1 MMSFA
6 NQTVQ
11 DFFQEANWQGLKLI
25 QNDQETNTIS
35 SNLRE
40 ISVDCHLGLT
50 VEEYFSLNNW
60 HGIATKEIYHEQNSQ
75 VSESEPVF
83 SLTISVAEFFQR
95 MVWQKQTKQVLNK
108 IATPPS
114 NATPKAS
121 SSKANKQFN
130 FQDLSDL
137 M

>member
-11 DFFQEANWQGLKLI
+11 DFFQEGNWQGLKLI
-25 QNDQETNTIS
+25 QNDLEIPLIP
-35 SNLRE
+35 SNLKE
-40 ISVDCHLGLT
+40 VSVDCHLGLT

-60 HGIATKEIYHEQNSQ
+60 QGLVTTREIENYQISE
-75 VSESEPVF
+75 VSASEPVF

-95 MVWQKQTKQVLNK
+95 MVWQKQTKKEVK
-108 IATPPS
+108 IASPPS
-114 NATPKAS
+114 NSKPQAS
-121 SSKANKQFN
+121 PSKGKKQFN

-137 M
+137 L